1 MVSFQKRGLVEV
13 VLLCLFTFGIYQL
26 YWNVVTK
33 RELNKAGAQIPNAF
47 LMIIPLVNFYFWYCY
62 AKSYVEL
69 VRKSQNDTD
78 VIVYFLVAC
87 MPLFRTVLFQKGYN
101 EYRV

>member
-1 MVSFQKRGLVEV
+1 MISFQKRGLVEV

-47 LMIIPLVNFYFWYCY
+47 LMIIPLVHFYYLGPLQ
-62 AKSYVEL
+62 KLKNSLE
-69 VRKSQNDTD
+69 
-78 VIVYFLVAC
+78 FLIQRINH
-87 MPLFRTVLFQKGYN
+87 L
-101 EYRV
+101 